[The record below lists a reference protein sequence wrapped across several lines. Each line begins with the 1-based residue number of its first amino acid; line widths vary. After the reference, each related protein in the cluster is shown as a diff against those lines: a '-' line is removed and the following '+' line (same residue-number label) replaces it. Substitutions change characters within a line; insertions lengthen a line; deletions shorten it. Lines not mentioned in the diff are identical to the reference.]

1 MIQRCQRLI
10 GGLLAF
16 LVLLCL
22 HLIHSTTLILALI
35 LHLIHHFRLSL
46 HGSGSHSS
54 DDTTTTTSTYATT
67 RRRFGLKEE
76 DITLWKAK
84 KVPKCLGIIFVPPAR
99 GYFSLRHLKY
109 KAYEN
114 ESVYLGMQDDAIRLV
129 GWAVELGIEELLLY
143 DENGIFKRHSS
154 QLQSAIQSN
163 YASTSSSSRSAS
175 PSSVSNPSDLT
186 TFVLRDHK
194 LRIRLLS
201 REDGKEHLATV
212 TRGIAKGVQ
221 SGFILKD
228 EIDVDYVQE
237 KLYSSLCP
245 EPDLLIVLG
254 GLHLRLRGFPPWH
267 TRLSEI

>member
-1 MIQRCQRLI
+1 MLRLLLLFDVLLRPITYAKLHLLHETASFALFAIHSSLSSPNDMIQRCQRLI

-143 DENGIFKRHSS
+143 DENGEYTLH
-154 QLQSAIQSN
+154 LL
-163 YASTSSSSRSAS
+163 
-175 PSSVSNPSDLT
+175 SVSAT
-186 TFVLRDHK
+186 
-194 LRIRLLS
+194 IRKADLLS
-201 REDGKEHLATV
+201 C
-212 TRGIAKGVQ
+212 
-221 SGFILKD
+221 F
-228 EIDVDYVQE
+228 
-237 KLYSSLCP
+237 
-245 EPDLLIVLG
+245 
-254 GLHLRLRGFPPWH
+254 
-267 TRLSEI
+267 